1 MLIILQYKL
10 VAQNDFIDYS
20 SDPKEL
26 IISEITISGID
37 YLDKGT
43 LISISGLNIG
53 DKVMIPGDEISNAI
67 RKLWLQKHKLH

>member
-10 VAQNDFIDYS
+10 VAQNDFVDYS

-43 LISISGLNIG
+43 LISICLLYTSPSPR
-53 DKVMIPGDEISNAI
+53 D
-67 RKLWLQKHKLH
+67 